1 LKKFLKN
8 RKGLSHV
15 VVAIILIVAV
25 VAVSIAFVA
34 AWRGMFTPTST
45 KDETRNTEPN
55 YLVPQ
60 KISDVTSKVYR
71 VVDEDYGIVLYIVD
85 TYSLGSAP
93 SISGVRIGEVKVTPV
108 DGVSQITNK
117 GAIPVIYRLVDLEM
131 NTVSYIV
138 DTYTLGTSPSI
149 VTFSLVDK

>member
-1 LKKFLKN
+1 VN
-8 RKGLSHV
+8 SV
-15 VVAIILIVAV
+15 VAAIILIVVV
-25 VAVSIAFVA
+25 VAVSIAFA
-34 AWRGMFTPTST
+34 AWRGMFTPAST
-45 KDETRNTEPN
+45 KNETQNTEPN

-60 KISDVTSKVYR
+60 KISDVTSEVYR

-108 DGVSQITNK
+108 DGVFKITEK
-117 GAIPVIYRLVDLEM
+117 SAIPVIYRLVDLKM

-138 DTYTLGTSPSI
+138 DTYALGTSPSI
-149 VTFSLVDK
+149 VTFSLEVK